1 MLWGASAVMPKAA
14 VMPEATVSLIVPQH
28 LHYIVLSAQL
38 QVLGLSASA
47 AAYGGEMGEPAIA
60 MDIRDSFPELYGIED
75 ILAEILAG
83 QREQF
88 DVKAINRRL
97 GLRQVYLDVY
107 FRAYATGEAAPP
119 KLLMFIEDVT
129 DKMSLEQTLVQ
140 SNNETHLLIG
150 ALKNAKQYAETI
162 IESIAEI
169 LIVTDIDG
177 KILRVNSVA
186 LDILG
191 YTTAELVGRSLFEIF
206 EAPEAQLLNYGAISS
221 FSSHAGGE
229 GRTDNYHVEVSYL
242 KHHRRPLTFAFA
254 CSLSEQS
261 PDKTEIIYL
270 ARDVTRER
278 LDQKRLAA
286 QYMIARALAE
296 VASIETVINDVL
308 EIICRQLQFDVGE
321 LWEPFAPGELDT
333 SNYPA
338 VVSYPTS
345 PIYLQRT
352 YEVAFD
358 KFRDRHDGFSDIS
371 NRVLLVPGSGLAG
384 RVWEQRSPQWIYDLI
399 DDPDFGQQ
407 SYACQDGL
415 SSAFAFPVMASG
427 EILGIMTFFSE
438 HPQSDNP
445 ELVQIMNAI
454 GQQLGQYIRRKQTEA
469 ALKEQQQQT
478 ENLLLNIL
486 PESIAT
492 QLRQSGQTIAR
503 QFDDVTVLFADIVG
517 FTEFAASLSPIEVVE
532 FLNQIFSHFDQLTEL
547 YALEKIKTI
556 GDSYMVVGGLPEPRA
571 DHAEAIANMA
581 LDMQQAIAQLNK
593 QTGQE
598 FKLRIGINSGAVVA
612 GVIGQKKFIYD
623 LWGDTVNIASRMESH
638 GIPDQIQCSRATYE
652 QLHQHNYQWQDRVAP
667 PKSPWLL
674 PIVVKSQHK
683 FP

>member
-1 MLWGASAVMPKAA
+1 MS
-14 VMPEATVSLIVPQH
+14 EANFSLIVPQH
-28 LHYIVLSAQL
+28 LHYIVLSADL
-38 QVLGLSASA
+38 QVLGLSKLA
-47 AAYGGEMGEPAIA
+47 ADYGGEMGNPVVGE
-60 MDIRDSFPELYGIED
+60 DIRDSFPELYGIED
-75 ILAEILAG
+75 ILADILAG

-88 DVKAINRRL
+88 DVKAINRQL
-97 GLRQVYLDVY
+97 GLRQAYLDLY
-107 FRAYATGEAAPP
+107 FRAYPTETTGQPP
-119 KLLMFIEDVT
+119 QLLMFIEDVT

-140 SNNETHLLIG
+140 SNNETHLLIA
-150 ALKNAKQYAETI
+150 ALKSAKQYAETI

-169 LIVTDIDG
+169 LIVTDTKG

-186 LDILG
+186 LETLG
-191 YTTAELVGRSLFEIF
+191 FTMAELTGRSLLEIF
-206 EAPEAQLLNYGAISS
+206 EAPEAQLLSYEAVSS
-221 FSSHAGGE
+221 FSTSGTG
-229 GRTDNYHVEVSYL
+229 DNYHVEVNYL
-242 KHHRRPLTFAFA
+242 RHHRQPLTFAFS

-270 ARDVTRER
+270 ARDVTRDR

-286 QYMIARALAE
+286 QYMIARALSE
-296 VASIETVINDVL
+296 VASVETVINDVL
-308 EIICRQLQFDVGE
+308 KIICRQLQFDVGE
-321 LWEPFAPGELDT
+321 LWEPFTSGELDT

-338 VVSYPTS
+338 LVSFPAS

-358 KFRDRHDGFSDIS
+358 NFRDRPDGFSEIS

-407 SYACQDGL
+407 SYACKDGL
-415 SSAFAFPVMASG
+415 TSAFAFPVMASG
-427 EILGIMTFFSE
+427 DILGIMTFFSE

-492 QLRQSGQTIAR
+492 QLRQSGRTIAR

-532 FLNQIFSHFDQLTEL
+532 FLNQIFSHFDQLTEK

-581 LDMQQAIAQLNK
+581 LDMQQAITQLNQ
-593 QTGQE
+593 QTGQA

-638 GIPDQIQCSRATYE
+638 GVPDQIQCSRATYNCLAE
-652 QLHQHNYQWQDRVAP
+652 RNYQWQDRGA
-667 PKSPWLL
+667 
-674 PIVVKSQHK
+674 IAVKGRGKMQTYFLMGRSAS
-683 FP
+683 